1 MDVEQIENDNLIN
14 EETQENNY
22 SDYFKCDLHIH
33 TNYSSKTKTNDYKG
47 NFELKKLINKIS
59 EPQYDIKLLSFTDH
73 NIINVP
79 VAHLDRASPS

>member
-47 NFELKKLINKIS
+47 NFELINK
-59 EPQYDIKLLSFTDH
+59 
-73 NIINVP
+73 
-79 VAHLDRASPS
+79 